1 MQRPFPLAIFIAFCL
16 IVLTSLNGFSQ
27 VQAAP
32 ARVEFDAASV
42 KPSASARLR
51 GTMLRDGKLTTT
63 GITLKTLM
71 ALAYS
76 VRESEISGGPNWV
89 GSEKYDINAKAAG
102 PTNTTDL
109 KLMVRALIEDRFQ
122 LRTHREMKEMP
133 VYALATDKRGPI
145 LKASDDLNCTDPAS
159 GYTPPPQL
167 PAPGQPFKPVSI
179 RCGNFYV
186 LNDRLQG
193 RKVTLQQLAS
203 TLSSM
208 NIVERRVVD
217 QTGIAG
223 TFDIDLHWNP
233 SETVPSA
240 TDASSADANLPPI
253 FEAFRE
259 QLGLKLQ
266 AQTAAVEVLVI
277 DNASVPSAN

>member
-1 MQRPFPLAIFIAFCL
+1 MQKPLPAAVCIAFCL
-16 IVLTSLNGFSQ
+16 TVLSSLNGFSQ
-27 VQAAP
+27 VQPAP
-32 ARVEFDAASV
+32 RLEFDAASV
-42 KPSASARLR
+42 KPSTSVRLM

-71 ALAYS
+71 AVAYN
-76 VRESEISGGPNWV
+76 VRENEISGGPNWV
-89 GSEKYDINAKAAG
+89 GSARYDINAKAAG
-102 PTNTTDL
+102 PANTTDL
-109 KLMVRALIEDRFQ
+109 KRMVRALIEDRFQ
-122 LRTHREMKEMP
+122 LRTHRETREMP
-133 VYALATDKRGPI
+133 VYALVTDKRDPT
-145 LKASDDLNCTDPAS
+145 LKASNDVNCNDPAS

-193 RKVTLQQLAS
+193 RKVTLQQFAS

-217 QTGIAG
+217 ETGIAG

-233 SETVPSA
+233 SETAPSP